1 MGTGAGSA
9 GAAPVPLIVYKGEKY
24 MKKTTKKLILALAAG
39 ALAAGLVAGC
49 GNSEKPA
56 SSAAASGQKVT
67 VKTVVASNEPPLA
80 WKDESGKVQGYEYD
94 VLQEVN
100 KRLKSYTLEIDAI
113 PPETQDVLM
122 ESGEAKVAAEGYY
135 INAKRQENFLIP
147 KNPIG
152 ASSLVVYVKKG
163 DETKYKSLK
172 DIVDAHVKFAPLS
185 PNGGAFRILTDW
197 NEKNGK
203 PLAEIPVQ
211 AGLSPAER
219 VRAIKEGQY
228 DAYITPNNLGIEKLA
243 EKEGVELVPLEE
255 PIKVNPTVVL
265 VNKNEK
271 KLADE
276 IDAALG
282 EIKKDGTLAKISEKW
297 YGSDL
302 TKILDKK

>member
-1 MGTGAGSA
+1 MNNKA
-9 GAAPVPLIVYKGEKY
+9 
-24 MKKTTKKLILALAAG
+24 KKLTLAIVLGLA
-39 ALAAGLVAGC
+39 AAGLVAGC
-49 GNSEKPA
+49 GGSGKSAA
-56 SSAAASGQKVT
+56 SSAAASSGQKIS
-67 VKTVVASNEPPLA
+67 VKTVVSSNEPPLE
-80 WKDESGKVQGYEYD
+80 WKDENGKIQGYEYD

-100 KRLKSYTLEIDAI
+100 KRLKSYKLDIDAV
-113 PPETQDVLM
+113 PPETEDVMM

-135 INAKRQENFLIP
+135 INEKRQQNFLIP

-163 DETKYKSLK
+163 NEKNYKGLK
-172 DIVDAHVKFAPLS
+172 DVVDAKLKIAPLT

-211 AGLSPAER
+211 AGFSPAEH
-219 VRAIKEGQY
+219 VQALKDGQY
-228 DAYITPNNLGIEKLA
+228 DVYITPNNLGIEALA
-243 EKEGVELVPLEE
+243 KKEGVELVALPE